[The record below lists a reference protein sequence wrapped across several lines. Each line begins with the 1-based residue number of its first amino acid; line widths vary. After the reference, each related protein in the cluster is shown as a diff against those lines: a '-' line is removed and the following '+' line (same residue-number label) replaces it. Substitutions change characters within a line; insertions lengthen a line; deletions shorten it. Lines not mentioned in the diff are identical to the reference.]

1 MFSNKP
7 QENLLRRRKYSPYW
21 ADLANRTAC
30 NNQKARDMLDGRLL
44 PLTSF
49 EWVQWIKSYIKEEWD
64 AFLKRSQTNSE
75 SFSKIAEEME

>member
-49 EWVQWIKSYIKEEWD
+49 E
-64 AFLKRSQTNSE
+64 L
-75 SFSKIAEEME
+75 